1 MNLFDVTPAYL
12 LWIVL
17 TVIGLGGWALLGAGK
32 NRSYALTQDPFWMDL
47 YLFILGGSG
56 LFFLGTLISSLM
68 IEHWGNKNV
77 IALAIGL
84 LGIGSM
90 AWLTLTWAGTFFSPA
105 PFIGYRPR
113 WWRETQHTLYAWYR
127 QKDKHH
133 IHAARSYRIPTKT
146 APAEEPITNLRTTNQ
161 PYVTEIAAFTNT
173 HTSFRL
179 YQQQIPSN
187 PTHRFVLRGTIRGP
201 FTFTGEVPAQYLGQ
215 EDLVYRKS
223 MYFPQEPN
231 LEQTRSR
238 VVELF
243 VDYHRLTAVQ
253 VPGEDYVRRHSW
265 VASFANVCSGD
276 VRLRVLDSGAL
287 EVVIGEPVGGECFV
301 FVSEVGWWT
310 RVKVR
315 SGGLVRALD
324 RRRLLPLSS
333 LQVVRRSFVGEG
345 SVVEGSVVSVRGQG
359 EYFSS
364 VGTR

>member
-1 MNLFDVTPAYL
+1 MTA
-12 LWIVL
+12 IS
-17 TVIGLGGWALLGAGK
+17 LGGWILLSTGK
-32 NRSYALTQDPFWMDL
+32 NRAYALSQDPYWMDY
-47 YLFILGGSG
+47 YLFILGPMGI
-56 LFFLGTLISSLM
+56 FFLGLFLSGIADYFGGQLSYSLVFT
-68 IEHWGNKNV
+68 G
-77 IALAIGL
+77 
-84 LGIGSM
+84 LGIVAV
-90 AWLTLTWAGTFFSPA
+90 AWMLLNWLIILFSPA

-333 LQVVRRSFVGEG
+333 SQVVRRSFVGEG